1 MAIVETLLAA
11 KAAVGVG
18 KGVMDW
24 LNAKNKTFK
33 KTPEERR
40 AQESAGRRAA
50 LGMGGESF
58 RTAANTLTS
67 QSQAA
72 SSQIRANAFAAGL
85 ENSAVTRVGQAKVQ
99 NLSSNQLADLAL
111 KISDRNTQFRERA
124 ATRKEN
130 IDMAIGQR
138 RRQFEETRKAQMRNA
153 AFNTALSALDLGIKG
168 AQAKEAVANKEALA
182 SQSATVNTA
191 FTEITDDFISGNDDQ
206 AIEKIEALAE
216 LELDVIDTSKL
227 SKTLMTFYNKMN
239 PSKEGG

>member
-1 MAIVETLLAA
+1 
-11 KAAVGVG
+11 
-18 KGVMDW
+18 
-24 LNAKNKTFK
+24 
-33 KTPEERR
+33 
-40 AQESAGRRAA
+40 
-50 LGMGGESF
+50 
-58 RTAANTLTS
+58 
-67 QSQAA
+67 
-72 SSQIRANAFAAGL
+72 
-85 ENSAVTRVGQAKVQ
+85 
-99 NLSSNQLADLAL
+99 
-111 KISDRNTQFRERA
+111 
-124 ATRKEN
+124 
-130 IDMAIGQR
+130 MAIGQR

-182 SQSATVNTA
+182 SQSETVNTA